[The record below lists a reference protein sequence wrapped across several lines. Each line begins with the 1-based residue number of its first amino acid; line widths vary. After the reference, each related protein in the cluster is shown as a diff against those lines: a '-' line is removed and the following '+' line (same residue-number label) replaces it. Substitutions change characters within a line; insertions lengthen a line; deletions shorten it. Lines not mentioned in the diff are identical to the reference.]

1 MTGWLIAIVLTFVA
15 LAALIVLGKAP
26 RKSWEAIAAALVF
39 GLAGFAYQA
48 RPDLPGAPTAAASA
62 PGKVGTE
69 LVTVRQQLSGEG
81 LIARNRW
88 TVTADALT
96 RQGQFSDAAGLLLGA
111 IEESPRDSGA
121 WLALANNLVGH
132 ADGALT
138 PAALYAFGQATESD
152 PQAPGPPFFLGLA
165 LIQNGR
171 PEEGRALWA
180 ELLARTPVAAP
191 WRAGLAGRLQ
201 LLDQLLSQQ
210 NQQSAS
216 PSQSAPQSPP
226 PPPGP

>member
-1 MTGWLIAIVLTFVA
+1 MSGWLIALVLTVAA

-48 RPDLPGAPTAAASA
+48 RPDLPGSPTAAETA
-62 PGKVGTE
+62 PGKIGAE

-96 RQGQFSDAAGLLLGA
+96 RQGAFGDAAGLLLGA

-138 PAALYAFGQATESD
+138 PAALYAFRQATETD
-152 PQAPGPPFFLGLA
+152 PQAAGPPFFLGLA

-180 ELLARTPVAAP
+180 QLLARTPAAAP

-210 NQQSAS
+210 NQQSPPATQ
-216 PSQSAPQSPP
+216 PSPP
-226 PPPGP
+226 PER

>member
-1 MTGWLIAIVLTFVA
+1 MSGWVLATVLTVAA

-48 RPDLPGAPTAAASA
+48 RPELSGAPKQPEAAQ
-62 PGKVGTE
+62 GKVGTG
-69 LVTVRQQLSGEG
+69 LVTVRQQLAGEG
-81 LIARNRW
+81 SIASNRW

-96 RQGQFSDAAGLLLGA
+96 RQGAFGDAAGFLLGA
-111 IEESPRDSGA
+111 IEENPRDSQA

-138 PAALYAFGQATESD
+138 PAALYAFRKASEAD
-152 PQAPGPPFFLGLA
+152 PNAAGPPFFLGLA

-171 PEEGRALWA
+171 PEQGRTLWA
-180 ELLARTPVAAP
+180 QLLARAPAAAP
-191 WRAGLAGRLQ
+191 WRAGLTERLALLNQLMAQDNQVPAGR
-201 LLDQLLSQQ
+201 
-210 NQQSAS
+210 
-216 PSQSAPQSPP
+216 
-226 PPPGP
+226 

>member
-1 MTGWLIAIVLTFVA
+1 MNGWAVAVILTLAA
-15 LAALIVLGKAP
+15 LAALIVVAKAP

-48 RPDLPGAPTAAASA
+48 RPDLHGAPKQPEAAQ
-62 PGKVGTE
+62 GKVGAG

-81 LIARNRW
+81 AIANNRW

-96 RQGQFSDAAGLLLGA
+96 RQGDFSNAAGFLLGA
-111 IEESPRDSGA
+111 IEENPRDSGA

-138 PAALYAFGQATESD
+138 PAALYAFRNASAAD
-152 PQAPGPPFFLGLA
+152 PQSAGPPFFLGLA

-171 PEEGRALWA
+171 PQEGRTLWA
-180 ELLARTPVAAP
+180 QLLARAPADAP
-191 WRAGLAGRLQ
+191 WRAGLAERLA
-201 LLDQLLSQQ
+201 LLDQLMAQDGQ
-210 NQQSAS
+210 
-216 PSQSAPQSPP
+216 APA
-226 PPPGP
+226 GH

>member
-1 MTGWLIAIVLTFVA
+1 MTIWLIAIALTLAV

-48 RPDLPGAPTAAASA
+48 RPDLRGSPTAAEIAQSEEGA
-62 PGKVGTE
+62 D
-69 LVTVRQQLSGEG
+69 LVAARQQLSGEG
-81 LIARNRW
+81 PIARNRW

-96 RQGQFSDAAGLLLGA
+96 RQGAFSDAAGLLLGA
-111 IEESPRDSGA
+111 VEESPRDSGA

-138 PAALYAFGQATESD
+138 PAALYAFRRATDAD
-152 PQAPGPPFFLGLA
+152 PQAAGPPFFLGLA

-180 ELLARTPVAAP
+180 ELLARAPVNAP

-201 LLDQLLSQQ
+201 LLDQLLARQ
-210 NQQSAS
+210 NQPPAAQ
-216 PSQSAPQSPP
+216 PQPTTP
-226 PPPGP
+226 LRR